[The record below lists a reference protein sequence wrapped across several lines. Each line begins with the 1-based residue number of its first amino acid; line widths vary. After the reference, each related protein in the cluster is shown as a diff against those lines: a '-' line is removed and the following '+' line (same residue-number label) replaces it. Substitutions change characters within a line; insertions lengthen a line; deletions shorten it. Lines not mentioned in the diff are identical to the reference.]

1 MRVRPA
7 PRPRPLRRL
16 LDSLSG
22 ERMALI
28 RCAAGSVLLARPRS
42 VVDVLGGDPVLSPA
56 GDWGTRMLGVR
67 ELALGLGVLVAAQGP
82 DTARTR
88 LWFAA
93 GALSDA
99 VDTVVLTSALR
110 RGTLGRTRATRAA
123 ATTCTVGAVVA
134 VAVQGRDARRGPR

>member
-1 MRVRPA
+1 MRLTTSHRPA
-7 PRPRPLRRL
+7 PLRRFG
-16 LDSLSG
+16 DALSG
-22 ERMALI
+22 ERMALV
-28 RCAAGSVLLARPRS
+28 RCAAGSVLLVRPRS
-42 VVDVLGGDPVLSPA
+42 VVDVLGADPALSPV
-56 GDWGTRMLGVR
+56 GDWGTRMLGAR

-110 RGTLGRTRATRAA
+110 RGRLGRTAWTRAA
-123 ATTCTVGAVVA
+123 ATACTVGAVVA
-134 VAVQGRDARRGPR
+134 VGVQVRDARRGSR